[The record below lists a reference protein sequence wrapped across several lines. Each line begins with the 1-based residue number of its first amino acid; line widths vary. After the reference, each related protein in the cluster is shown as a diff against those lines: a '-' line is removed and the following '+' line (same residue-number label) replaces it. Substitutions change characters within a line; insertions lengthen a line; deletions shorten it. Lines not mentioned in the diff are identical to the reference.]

1 MRFKSLS
8 KIPIVLAYLT
18 QVSFRTDEHI
28 FGDKE
33 EHVMRTRDKKA
44 LKFVFGLMFLVPA
57 FILTSMPL
65 QAVGEDRLII
75 TDSLENVTFT
85 VTEDGILSANKALM
99 GEYATEA
106 NSNRAMNLI
115 SSEGG
120 MKLWRVHDS
129 FPPFIEFMCSKPAS
143 PTTVLSWWDMCAG
156 KQYGSRMFFIRDRF
170 GGDKIYF
177 SIAQT
182 GYVGFGLGT
191 TAASYPI
198 QMASGARCT
207 AEGVWE
213 NASSREYK
221 EDVRE
226 ITAREAMETLE
237 GLKPVEYR
245 YKNGSD
251 EKYVGF
257 IAEDVPELV
266 AAKDRK
272 GMSSMD
278 VVAVLTR
285 VIQEQQKVITE
296 LREKLDSIDQK
307 MKDLEE

>member
-1 MRFKSLS
+1 MRLKSLS
-8 KIPIVLAYLT
+8 RIPIVLASLT
-18 QVSFRTDEHI
+18 EVSFKTDEHI
-28 FGDKE
+28 FGDRE
-33 EHVMRTRDKKA
+33 ERVMRTWDKKV
-44 LKFVFGLMFLVPA
+44 LRSVLGLMFLIPA

-75 TDSLENVTFT
+75 TDASENVTFT
-85 VTEDGILSANKALM
+85 VTEDGILSASKASM

-115 SSEGG
+115 GSEGG

-129 FPPFIEFMCSKPAS
+129 FPPFMEFMYSKPAS
-143 PTTVLSWWDMCAG
+143 PNTILSWWDICAG
-156 KQYGSRMFFIRDRF
+156 KQYGPRMFFIRDRT
-170 GGDKIYF
+170 GGDQIFF

-182 GYVGFGLGT
+182 GYVGFGLGS

-207 AEGVWE
+207 ADGVWE

-221 EDVRE
+221 EDIRE
-226 ITAREAMETLE
+226 ITSREAMEALE

-245 YKNGSD
+245 CKNGSD

-278 VVAVLTR
+278 VVAVLTK

-296 LREKLDSIDQK
+296 LREKLDSIDRK
-307 MKDLEE
+307 LKGLNE